1 MWDKVICPGFGLVSL
16 SHFMEQIAKWLLRS
30 HRSEELKIACF
41 SRLSGPRAHEGAGG
55 KSLSGGGQGFQ
66 VKDMTSY
73 LP

>member
-16 SHFMEQIAKWLLRS
+16 SHFMEQIAKCLLRS
-30 HRSEELKIACF
+30 DKSEELKIACF
-41 SRLSGPRAHEGAGG
+41 PCLSGPRAHEGAGR

-66 VKDMTSY
+66 VKAMASY